1 MMRLEHLWL
10 YQVGRLFGATSP
22 KSWRTSVG
30 GQLCTGPGSARPLGF
45 VFFQSRDLHF
55 MFQVFDIPLLGTVMR
70 VLIWAIWAWICLWN
84 LLRDDMPLS
93 VLVFWATWSAD
104 QEIGL
109 AEVPFKGA
117 AGWRWHCGVQK
128 NPKESKR
135 PKNGQSSKVF
145 KVKLSYHMAVRP
157 CEVNIQT
164 WLSTRTW
171 WMRGLGCLAVICSI
185 FCIVLYSCFCIRWFF
200 RPMEMQMQC
209 SLSLYPMPLRPQK
222 VSMTTSRVAVWRA
235 WDAFETFADRTNGCK
250 TNCTVK
256 RIRQCRTFSP
266 VRSKIWVPNV
276 QMSKVGAWF
285 PEGLRNRGDPT
296 VLQAQSCTGLAE
308 AKEESCRQTARCQE
322 FRAGAFSVPVRNGCP
337 DPTEMLESGGQITPH
352 LKKKHKQFRLVRLFR
367 WKYGVV
373 PQLDAMSWAKPQKI
387 GVWKQWLK
395 YIQSSKVS
403 FSGIFECFRLIRGR
417 GDLALRRT
425 RWRR

>member
-1 MMRLEHLWL
+1 
-10 YQVGRLFGATSP
+10 
-22 KSWRTSVG
+22 
-30 GQLCTGPGSARPLGF
+30 
-45 VFFQSRDLHF
+45 

-185 FCIVLYSCFCIRWFF
+185 FVLFCILVLYSVVF
-200 RPMEMQMQC
+200 PAHGDADAVL
-209 SLSLYPMPLRPQK
+209 SLSLYPMPLRLK
-222 VSMTTSRVAVWRA
+222 SFNDHVTCGGVKSLRCF
-235 WDAFETFADRTNGCK
+235 WDVCWQNK
-250 TNCTVK
+250 
-256 RIRQCRTFSP
+256 
-266 VRSKIWVPNV
+266 WV
-276 QMSKVGAWF
+276 
-285 PEGLRNRGDPT
+285 
-296 VLQAQSCTGLAE
+296 
-308 AKEESCRQTARCQE
+308 
-322 FRAGAFSVPVRNGCP
+322 
-337 DPTEMLESGGQITPH
+337 
-352 LKKKHKQFRLVRLFR
+352 
-367 WKYGVV
+367 
-373 PQLDAMSWAKPQKI
+373 
-387 GVWKQWLK
+387 
-395 YIQSSKVS
+395 
-403 FSGIFECFRLIRGR
+403 
-417 GDLALRRT
+417 
-425 RWRR
+425 